1 MEEEKKGKKK
11 ERRREERKEEG
22 KGKAK
27 QSKVSMMELA
37 KDLEK
42 KRRREEE
49 GVRVCGPAAASAS
62 ASAGESVLIRHWP
75 ASTPTFS
82 LFPFF
87 FPSSLL
93 SSLSSLSSSLFHH
106 FASPPL
112 PPPPTA
118 HCPLVHYSSVLL
130 RLFPCRRLFRLQHP
144 SSTAATMPSL
154 AYTGLEAA
162 SLSWRRPRPRRRP
175 SFSTPHITQSHLA
188 TV

>member
-62 ASAGESVLIRHWP
+62 ASVGESVLIRHWP

-106 FASPPL
+106 FASPP
-112 PPPPTA
+112 PPPDFPLPTG
-118 HCPLVHYSSVLL
+118 PLFLG
-130 RLFPCRRLFRLQHP
+130 
-144 SSTAATMPSL
+144 A
-154 AYTGLEAA
+154 AA
-162 SLSWRRPRPRRRP
+162 SIPLPTSIQ
-175 SFSTPHITQSHLA
+175 TPTSIVHCCHNA
-188 TV
+188 